1 MIPWKRTAVTGTPA
15 SRSLLAYASP
25 SSGSTLASVKN
36 DSDVRKPKCSKALW
50 KCERRY
56 QVWRQR
62 NFTGK
67 SFRLICYL
75 A

>member
-50 KCERRY
+50 KCERRIKY
-56 QVWRQR
+56 GDKEISQV
-62 NFTGK
+62 K
-67 SFRLICYL
+67 VLD
-75 A
+75 